1 MKSRIQSILE
11 RMREAE
17 GLQNLIV
24 WVVFGCAIN
33 ALFFVAGKIA
43 AKLLGIPIIGD
54 IVRFLGYI
62 PAGGLI
68 IIYIGRFRINIRED
82 WIINLLLRDR
92 EGDSQNSH
100 VRNDFRKYRKGGYA
114 YRKMCNYLDH
124 CKAGTLELNS
134 ERYKEFN
141 ERMNKIAVEE
151 EKSKIRLRTS
161 ICLVLPGSLGYAYLT
176 TGQWRWV
183 GPASQVITLAWATR
197 TFLNIVEE
205 DGFL

>member
-1 MKSRIQSILE
+1 MKGRILSIVNCI
-11 RMREAE
+11 READT
-17 GLQNLIV
+17 LHALIWGV
-24 WVVFGCAIN
+24 ALLCGGNVVFI
-33 ALFFVAGKIA
+33 VTIKIA
-43 AKLLGIPIIGD
+43 VRLLGIPIIAD
-54 IVRFLGYI
+54 ILRALGFI
-62 PAGGLI
+62 LAGGFL

-151 EKSKIRLRTS
+151 EKSKSRLRTS

-176 TGQWRWV
+176 TGEWRWIWAV
-183 GPASQVITLAWATR
+183 TFVITLAWVIR
-197 TFLNIVEE
+197 TILDLVEE
-205 DGFL
+205 FRW

>member
-1 MKSRIQSILE
+1 MKGRILSIVN
-11 RMREAE
+11 RIREADT
-17 GLQNLIV
+17 LHALIWGV
-24 WVVFGCAIN
+24 
-33 ALFFVAGKIA
+33 ALLCVGNMVSIVTIKIA
-43 AKLLGIPIIGD
+43 AKLLGIPIVAD
-54 IVRFLGYI
+54 ILRALGFI
-62 PAGGLI
+62 LAGGLI

-82 WIINLLLRDR
+82 WIINLLRRDR

-161 ICLVLPGSLGYAYLT
+161 ICLVLPGSLGYVYLT
-176 TGQWRWV
+176 RGEWRWIWAV
-183 GPASQVITLAWATR
+183 TFVIALAWVIR
-197 TFLNIVEE
+197 TILDQVEE
-205 DGFL
+205 FRW